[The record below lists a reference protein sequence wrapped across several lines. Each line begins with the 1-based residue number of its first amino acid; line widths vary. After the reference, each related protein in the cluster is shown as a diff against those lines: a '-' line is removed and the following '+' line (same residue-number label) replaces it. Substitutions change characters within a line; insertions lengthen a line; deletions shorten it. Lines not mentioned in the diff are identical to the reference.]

1 MTHLLDYLA
10 ENVLLCDGAMGTQ
23 AQARDFHTE
32 KDFHGHENCT
42 EILCESRPD
51 FVREVH
57 RDHLEAGSDAIQTNS
72 FGASPITL
80 GEFGIADKAFDLNR
94 RAGEL
99 AREAIAEFAHD
110 GRTRFVFGSL
120 GPGTRLPSLGHIPYQ
135 DLEDALAVQCAGLVA
150 GEVDAILIETCQDPL
165 QIKAAVNGAK
175 RAREAAGPNGARDI
189 PIIVQVTVET
199 TGTLLVGADI
209 AAAATIIHALDVPII
224 GLNCATGPREMAEH
238 VKWLGDNWPG
248 PISVQPNAGL
258 PELIGGRTHY
268 PLSPR
273 ELAQWL
279 ERFVIEDGIG
289 IIGGCCGSEAAHIAA
304 LDQMLRRIGRAHGD
318 GRSRPLP
325 KARNPVWVP
334 SVASLYSQVPLRQ
347 ENAYLSIG
355 ERCNANGSRAF
366 RRLQEAGDWDAC
378 VEIGREQVKE
388 GSHTLDLCTAFV
400 GRDEIAEMSEMVA
413 RMRGAINA
421 PLVIDSTEY
430 PVLEAAMKLYGGK
443 AIINSINFEDG
454 EEAADKRL
462 RLAKRFGAAIIA
474 LTIDESGMAKE
485 ADHKLR
491 LAERLYEFACT
502 KHGLPPSDLM
512 FDPLTFTICTGN
524 ADDRKLGLNTLDAI
538 AQIAEKMPE
547 CQIILGLSNISF
559 GLNPPARQV
568 LNSVFLDH
576 ALRRGLTGAIVHFSK
591 ILPLHRIAEEEVR
604 VAEDLIFDRRH
615 DGYEPLQAFMALFE
629 DRTIEKA
636 EKKGRPEK
644 LEERLAQRIV
654 DGDRLDLEA
663 DLELAMESYKPLDII
678 NDILLSGMKTVGDLF
693 GAGKMQLPFVLQ
705 SAETMKAAVGYL
717 EPFMERIEGQER
729 GTIVLATV
737 RGDVHDIGKNLVDII
752 LTNNG
757 YRVVNLGIKQPIGA
771 ILDAAV
777 EHRAHAIGM
786 SGLLVKSTVVMR
798 ENLEEMSRQGLDLP
812 VMLGGAALT
821 RRYVEED
828 CVKSYAC
835 GRVAYARDAF
845 DGLALMDH
853 IVGNNFDGHLAEVRQ
868 KNIGRPVNQTR
879 KLGRAADPRPM
890 RPVDFAEI
898 RLRRAE
904 LTRGVPVPVP
914 PFWGAQI
921 IARVPPKAIVPYLNE
936 RMLYQF
942 QWGYRKDGRSLAE
955 YKAWAKTELRPVLH
969 RILEIAIREEIL
981 LPQAAYGYWRCAAEG
996 NDVILFDETGR
1007 REVARFGFPRQNKE
1021 GGLCI
1026 ADFLRDVDDPG
1037 LDANG
1042 RDVIGLQVVTVGAR
1056 ASEAAREWFAANRYQ
1071 DYLYLH
1077 GLSVEM
1083 AEAFAE
1089 YVHKRIRGE
1098 LGFAA
1103 EEARDHDEMLNQG
1116 YRGSRYSFGYPAC
1129 PNLADQRQLLELLGA
1144 AEIGLTLTEEDQ
1156 LDPEQSTS
1164 AIVLHH
1170 PQAKYFSV

>member
-1 MTHLLDYLA
+1 MAHFLDYLTDR
-10 ENVLLCDGAMGTQ
+10 VVLCDGAIGTQ
-23 AQARDFHTE
+23 VQARNLDIERDFV
-32 KDFHGHENCT
+32 GNENCT
-42 EILCESRPD
+42 EILCDSRPD
-51 FVREVH
+51 LIREI
-57 RDHLEAGSDAIQTNS
+57 HLGYLAAGCDVVQTNS
-72 FGASPITL
+72 FGGSPITL
-80 GEFGIADKAFDLNR
+80 GEFGLADRAFALNR
-94 RAGEL
+94 RAAEL
-99 AREAIAEFAHD
+99 AREAVAEFAHD
-110 GRTRFVFGSL
+110 GRTRFALGSV
-120 GPGTRLPSLGHIPYQ
+120 GPGTRLPSLGHIGYQ
-135 DLEDALAVQCAGLVA
+135 PLEDALAVQCAGLID
-150 GEVDAILIETCQDPL
+150 GGVDAIIIETCQDPL

-175 RAREAAGPNGARDI
+175 RAREEAHKDT
-189 PIIVQVTVET
+189 PILVQVTIET

-209 AAAATIIHALDVPII
+209 AAAATIVGALDVPVI

-238 VKWLGDNWPG
+238 VKWLGENWPG
-248 PISVQPNAGL
+248 HISVQPNAGL
-258 PELIGGRTHY
+258 PELVSGHTHY
-268 PLSPR
+268 PLGAA

-279 ERFVIEDGIG
+279 ERFVLEDGVNM
-289 IIGGCCGSEAAHIAA
+289 IGGCCGTEAPHIAA
-304 LDQMLRRIGRAHGD
+304 LDAMLRRIGRD
-318 GRSRPLP
+318 RPRP
-325 KARNPVWVP
+325 RPRQRQPVWAP
-334 SVASLYSQVPLRQ
+334 AVASLYGQVPLRQ

-355 ERCNANGSRAF
+355 ERCNANGSRQF
-366 RRLQEAGDWDAC
+366 RRMQEQGDWEGC
-378 VEIGREQVKE
+378 VEMGREQVKE

-400 GRDEIAEMSEMVA
+400 GRDEIAEMSAVVS

-430 PVLEAAMKLYGGK
+430 PVLEAALKLYGGK

-454 EEAADKRL
+454 EAAAEKRL
-462 RLAKRFGAAIIA
+462 ILARRFGAAVIA

-491 LAERLYEFACT
+491 LAERLYDFACN
-502 KHGLPPSDLM
+502 KHGLPPSDLL

-538 AQIAEKMPE
+538 AQIAERMPE

-591 ILPLHRIAEEEVR
+591 ILPLHRIPEEEAR
-604 VAEDLIFDRRH
+604 VAEDLIFDRRRE
-615 DGYEPLQAFMALFE
+615 GYDPLQAFMALFQ

-644 LEERLAQRIV
+644 LEDRLAQRIV

-663 DLELAMESYKPLDII
+663 DLALAMHSYKPLDII

-693 GAGKMQLPFVLQ
+693 GAGKMQLPFVLH
-705 SAETMKAAVGYL
+705 SADTMKAAVGYL
-717 EPFMERIEGQER
+717 EPFMERFEGQEK
-729 GTIVLATV
+729 GTVVLATV

-777 EHRAHAIGM
+777 THRAHAIGM

-821 RRYVEED
+821 RNYVEDD

-845 DGLALMDH
+845 DGLGLMDK
-853 IVGNNFDGHLAEVRQ
+853 IVNNNFDAHLDEVRR
-868 KNIGRPVNQTR
+868 KSEGRPVNQSR

-890 RPVDFAEI
+890 RPIDVEEI

-904 LTRGVPVPVP
+904 LNRNVPVPEP
-914 PFWGAQI
+914 PFWGPRT
-921 IARVPPKAIVPYLNE
+921 IARVPAKAVVPYLNE

-955 YKAWAKTELRPVLH
+955 YREWAKDELRPVLR
-969 RILEIAIREEIL
+969 RILDLAFREDL
-981 LPQAAYGYWRCAAEG
+981 LVPQAAYGYWPCAAEG
-996 NDVILFDETGR
+996 NDVILYDPDGE
-1007 REVARFGFPRQNKE
+1007 RELTRFSFPRQNKE

-1026 ADFLRDVDDPG
+1026 ADFFRDV
-1037 LDANG
+1037 ASNE
-1042 RDVIGLQVVTVGAR
+1042 RDVIGLQVVTMGQK
-1056 ASEAAREWFAANRYQ
+1056 ASEAAREWFAENRYQ

-1083 AEAFAE
+1083 AEAMAE
-1089 YVHKRIRGE
+1089 YLHKRIRGE

-1103 EEARDHDEMLNQG
+1103 EEARDLDAMLNQG

-1129 PNLADQRQLLELLGA
+1129 PNLGDQKQLLALLRADEVG
-1144 AEIGLTLTEEDQ
+1144 ITLSEEDQ

-1164 AIVLHH
+1164 AIVVSH
-1170 PQAKYFSV
+1170 PQAK